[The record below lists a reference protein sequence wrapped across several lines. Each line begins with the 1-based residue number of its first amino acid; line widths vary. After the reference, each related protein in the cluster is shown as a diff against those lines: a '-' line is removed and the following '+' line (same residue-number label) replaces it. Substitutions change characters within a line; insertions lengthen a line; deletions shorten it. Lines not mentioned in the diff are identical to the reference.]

1 MKNIILSIHPKWAE
15 KIYSGEKTVEWRKTV
30 PHKLKAASRKVFL
43 YETSPVCKVTG
54 YFDLLIP
61 IEIDATNIRMNLDE
75 LYVERGCVPVDDLVK
90 YQGKKNIIYA
100 WEFKHFVK
108 FDQPKTL
115 VDFGLKRAPQ
125 SLQYVEVN
133 E

>member
-1 MKNIILSIHPKWAE
+1 MKAIMLSIHPEWAE

-30 PHKLKAASRKVFL
+30 PHKLNAASRKVFL

-61 IEIDATNIRMNLDE
+61 IEIDAVNIRKELDE
-75 LYVERGCVPVDDLVK
+75 EYVERGCVPVDDLVK

-100 WEFKHFVK
+100 WVFKHFVK
-108 FDQPKTL
+108 FDKPKTL
-115 VDFGLKRAPQ
+115 ADFGVERAPQ
-125 SLQYVEVN
+125 SWQYVEVK